1 MAKKS
6 ELNDLLNAMETK
18 SNDVNLGMLQNYLGE
33 YLKSYF
39 LVGYDHDEG
48 SVLIINGKT
57 EQDFDSLE
65 CLINRFANMKLDITN
80 PEANDNNN
88 NDE

>member
-6 ELNDLLNAMETK
+6 ELNDLLNAMENK
-18 SNDVNLGMLQNYLGE
+18 SNDVNLSMLQNYLGE

-57 EQDFDSLE
+57 EQDFDALE
-65 CLINRFANMKLDITN
+65 CLINRFTNMKLDIASI
-80 PEANDNNN
+80 EDSENN
-88 NDE
+88 EE